1 MNYLMII
8 STVLSILLLIILTG
22 VVISLTKKTKNT
34 EDKVNDTA
42 AKISD
47 NSAKLAETSMKL
59 SENSSKMDMYFKSY
73 ADVVQQNQK
82 SISEQQEL
90 RLRTL
95 EEGIARLRNDNN
107 LQLENMRRVVDD
119 KLQTTL
125 DEKLASSFGLVNE
138 RLEQVY
144 KGLGE
149 MQNVASSVGDLKKVL
164 SNTKT
169 RGILGEVQLGAIIKQ
184 ILTKEQYEENV
195 ATVENSRNTVE
206 FAIKMPGGDDGFVYL
221 PIDSKFPGE
230 TYHKL
235 VDSYEDG
242 NSELIKSCKKELL
255 TRFRSEAKDIR
266 EKYVKPPRTTEF
278 AIMFLPFEG
287 LYAEAVNM
295 GMIETLQN
303 DFKITIA
310 GPTTMAALLNSLQ
323 MGFHTLAIEKK
334 SSEVWKILS
343 EVKTEFA
350 KFDDGLS
357 NARDKIRLADE
368 QLDKLIG
375 TRTRAINR
383 KLKDVMLLEEDDQN
397 QISALEIYED
407 R

>member
-295 GMIETLQN
+295 GMVETLQN

-343 EVKTEFA
+343 EVKTEFS

>member
-295 GMIETLQN
+295 GMVETLQN